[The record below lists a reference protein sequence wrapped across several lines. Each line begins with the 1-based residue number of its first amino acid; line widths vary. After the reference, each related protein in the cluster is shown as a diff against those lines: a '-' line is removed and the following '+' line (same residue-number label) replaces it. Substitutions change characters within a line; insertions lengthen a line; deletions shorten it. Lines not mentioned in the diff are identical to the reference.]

1 MFLPSPMEFKVS
13 RVDKILIMKCSVFR
27 GTYLIAFSSSLNTV
41 MEHPWP
47 YRKFHSCADPDGGRG
62 PTPLKIHKLYGFLLK
77 IAFGSPTLE
86 KVGPLENGG
95 PPGLMIELPLKPG
108 KNNFL

>member
-1 MFLPSPMEFKVS
+1 
-13 RVDKILIMKCSVFR
+13 
-27 GTYLIAFSSSLNTV
+27 